1 MNIYHQNQSCRAAA
15 VTSVHTSTVMTDGFT
30 PRTSWE
36 QLGRRSMEMQ
46 SGGGE
51 ALSVPINTVQAGSAR
66 RMERSDVAI
75 LWTIVSLS
83 YRKNTICLVCLG
95 LRIEM

>member
-1 MNIYHQNQSCRAAA
+1 MNIRHQNRSRGAAAA

-36 QLGRRSMEMQ
+36 RLGRRSMEMQ

-51 ALSVPINTVQAGSAR
+51 ALSVPVNTVQVGSAC
-66 RMERSDVAI
+66 RMEDQM
-75 LWTIVSLS
+75 L
-83 YRKNTICLVCLG
+83 
-95 LRIEM
+95 